1 MSSYQC
7 DINIK
12 DSIRQCVFHSDCSKI
27 FFPVKIDIFKMYKI
41 YLDLNRVGHAVAD
54 YVVYALLSFG
64 YPHMRLYFP
73 NQRKSDYD
81 ICGLCKC
88 KHTCAYFFQIQI
100 SYSDYIKK
108 TMIL

>member
-54 YVVYALLSFG
+54 YAVYAFLSFG
-64 YPHMRLYFP
+64 F
-73 NQRKSDYD
+73 
-81 ICGLCKC
+81 
-88 KHTCAYFFQIQI
+88 AYALIFSI
-100 SYSDYIKK
+100 SA
-108 TMIL
+108 

>member
-12 DSIRQCVFHSDCSKI
+12 DSIRQCVFHSDCNKI
-27 FFPVKIDIFKMYKI
+27 FFPVKIDIFKMHKI

-64 YPHMRLYFP
+64 YPHMRLYFLYP
-73 NQRKSDYD
+73 HKLEYD
-81 ICGLCKC
+81 I
-88 KHTCAYFFQIQI
+88 
-100 SYSDYIKK
+100 
-108 TMIL
+108 